1 MGFDEHDKEVRR
13 MGLDLNEDEG
23 DLGRLEDN
31 AHLDDKKNNTEET
44 MERILI
50 FDTTLRDGEQIP
62 GACLNAREKLE
73 IALQLARLG
82 VDAIEAGFPISS
94 PGDFEAVK
102 AIAEK
107 VKGTTIVALARAV
120 REDIEA
126 AWNAIKGAE
135 RSRIH
140 VFLPSSDIHIQKKF
154 GTDREKQ
161 LERGLEALKY
171 AKSLCPEIEYSPED
185 ASRTDPEYL
194 VKVVEQ
200 VVAAGAT
207 VVNIPDTVGY
217 AVPEQFGGLVAYLK
231 QKVSGI
237 DNIVLS
243 VHCHNDLGLAT
254 ANTLAA
260 VENGAR
266 QVECT
271 MNGLGERA
279 GNASLEELVMAIR
292 TRKDYF
298 GYFTE
303 INHREIMK
311 TSRLVSRL
319 MGMPVQANKAIVGAN
334 AFAHSSGIHQDG
346 ILKDRST
353 YEVIRPEDVGI
364 TAHAMVLTA
373 RSGRHALKQK
383 ISEMGYDLGEQEF
396 EAVYDQFLTV
406 ADKKKQVYDED
417 VAVIVQDIIF
427 ADLDHG
433 KLYMLESYK
442 VTTGNGEVPEARV
455 RLRREEVIL
464 EATSQGDGPIDAIFK
479 AIDKVVG
486 AYHKLEDFQVKAV
499 TETKEAMGVATVRVS
514 REDFRALGRGSSTDI
529 LKASAKAYVQA
540 INRLYWLL
548 KRNSDDR
555 QSDSRLLSQN
565 RSSTPAES

>member
-1 MGFDEHDKEVRR
+1 
-13 MGLDLNEDEG
+13 
-23 DLGRLEDN
+23 
-31 AHLDDKKNNTEET
+31 
-44 MERILI
+44 MEKIFV

-73 IALQLARLG
+73 IALQLARLQ

-102 AIAEK
+102 AIAER
-107 VKGTTIVALARAV
+107 VKGPTIVALARAV
-120 REDIEA
+120 HKDIEV
-126 AWNAIKGAE
+126 AWEAIREAE
-135 RSRIH
+135 RPRIH

-154 GTDREKQ
+154 GTDRTRQ

-200 VVAAGAT
+200 VIAAGAT

-217 AVPEQFGGLVAYLK
+217 AVPQQFGQLIAYLK
-231 QKVSGI
+231 EKVSDI
-237 DNIVLS
+237 DKIVLS

-254 ANTLAA
+254 ANTLTA
-260 VENGAR
+260 VQNGAR

-279 GNASLEELVMAIR
+279 GNASLEEIVMAIK

-298 GYFTE
+298 GYFTTVNTKE
-303 INHREIMK
+303 IIR
-311 TSRLVSRL
+311 TSKLVSRL

-334 AFAHSSGIHQDG
+334 AFSHSSGIHQDG

-353 YEVIRPEDVGI
+353 YEAIRPEDVGI
-364 TAHAMVLTA
+364 TEHAMVLTA
-373 RSGRHALKQK
+373 RSGRHALRQK
-383 ISEMGYDLGEQEF
+383 ISEMGYDLPEQEF
-396 EAVYDQFLTV
+396 EAVYNQFLSV

-417 VAVIVQDIIF
+417 VAVIVQDVIF
-427 ADLDHG
+427 AYLDDS
-433 KLYMLESYK
+433 KLYGLESYK
-442 VTTGNGEVPEARV
+442 MTTGNGEVPEARV

-464 EATSQGDGPIDAIFK
+464 EASAQGDGPIDAIFK
-479 AIDKVVG
+479 AIDKVAG
-486 AYHKLEDFQVKAV
+486 TYHKLEDFQVKAV
-499 TETKEAMGVATVRVS
+499 TETKEAMGIATVRVS
-514 REDFRALGRGSSTDI
+514 REGFRALGRGSSTDI

-540 INRLYWLL
+540 INRLNWLL
-548 KRNSDDR
+548 QRNSEAH
-555 QSDSRLLSQN
+555 QSDNGPSSQD
-565 RSSTPAES
+565 STTPATA